1 MLWSNVWLS
10 AHSFPRCSALE
21 AKDSPCMQRENIFS
35 EPARFSCGPNW
46 DSAPCLSSLKKSEG
60 EQRYR
65 LNNNKMLKKSSNCP
79 ALTGTSLQEG
89 RLIAYNNSARNG
101 AGSIRLKQA
110 PISGET
116 SGPIFIL
123 ARAASSVNVIS
134 FTAILKSLSWTP
146 LKERLNAPAAATKEE
161 KIRACND
168 NYDIHKSRLRRH
180 SV

>member
-1 MLWSNVWLS
+1 
-10 AHSFPRCSALE
+10 
-21 AKDSPCMQRENIFS
+21 
-35 EPARFSCGPNW
+35 
-46 DSAPCLSSLKKSEG
+46 
-60 EQRYR
+60 
-65 LNNNKMLKKSSNCP
+65 MLKKSSNCP

-134 FTAILKSLSWTP
+134 FTAILKSLS
-146 LKERLNAPAAATKEE
+146 
-161 KIRACND
+161 
-168 NYDIHKSRLRRH
+168 
-180 SV
+180 